1 MENIC
6 SVCFSAAELYQISG
20 FTLPM
25 CLKCSEQFTTKGIT
39 INSLNFYQTLQ
50 QQPVTATITSQQINS
65 VTVPITVQLSA
76 STTNQPT
83 NLSRATDMNTDSQS
97 STSSHDAPIN
107 IKQEAIGLADELE
120 KSLQNGDSE
129 LQGEEGTCGLC
140 AKTFSRK
147 SSLLSHMRNHSID
160 RKFICS
166 YCQKGFTQAANLRN
180 HERIHRNERPYVC
193 NECGKAFTQV
203 TNLNNHTRLHTGE
216 RPFVCI
222 EANCGRSFAQ
232 VTNLNNHM
240 KTHHKIQQYVC
251 NQCPKKFTQQSHL
264 SQHMKTHGVYPFK
277 CNHCDEKFFQVS
289 HLTQHMKTHDE
300 FKFKCNVCFSAFN
313 QESMLRKHMQK
324 HTDDRH
330 LLCPIPSCSE
340 MFADKDLL
348 TKHLETDHA
357 KIDAVQQ
364 QVPVKRVYAGK
375 YNCYFEGCNE
385 YFDDAEKLNEHL
397 ISTHALL
404 HKDLEARSKMNLM
417 FLEQIKNQM
426 TEQYVASLGAAV
438 HQPHNSI
445 IMGNKPRPLN
455 NDGPAVMEKKPKIHD
470 GQVRLS

>member
-1 MENIC
+1 
-6 SVCFSAAELYQISG
+6 
-20 FTLPM
+20 M

-324 HTDDRH
+324 HTDDSRH